1 MESTLRRTWAE
12 IDLDA
17 LAHNYETLRRRIGAG
32 VKFLGVVKADAYG
45 HGAVR
50 VAQTLQELGADYL
63 AVSSADEAMELRENG
78 ITMPVLILGHTPKEE
93 VPLLIEHHITQAV
106 TCQAKALEYSQEAVR
121 CGGTLKVHIKVDTG
135 MSRLGFL
142 TAGEHFGTGVEAIAT
157 ADYVHFDVMDGC
169 FVPNISIGIPVLQS
183 IRKRTALPIDV
194 HLMIVQPERYVDQ
207 FCDAGADLVTCHVEA
222 DTPEKIHLALDKI
235 HAKGKKAGVVLKP
248 NTRAEAV
255 LPFLDKCDIVL
266 VMTVEPGFGGQKFMA
281 DMMPKVSAI
290 RRYINERNLDCEL
303 EVDGGV
309 DAVTC
314 KTCIEAGANV
324 LVAGSAVYKA
334 ADIPAKIKELRG

>member
-1 MESTLRRTWAE
+1 MS
-12 IDLDA
+12 
-17 LAHNYETLRRRIGAG
+17 
-32 VKFLGVVKADAYG
+32 VKIAPSIL
-45 HGAVR
+45 
-50 VAQTLQELGADYL
+50 
-63 AVSSADEAMELRENG
+63 SADFAN
-78 ITMPVLILGHTPKEE
+78 
-93 VPLLIEHHITQAV
+93 
-106 TCQAKALEYSQEAVR
+106 LEQ
-121 CGGTLKVHIKVDTG
+121 
-135 MSRLGFL
+135 
-142 TAGEHFGTGVEAIAT
+142 AIAT

-266 VMTVEPGFGGQKFMA
+266 VMTVEPGFGGQKFI
-281 DMMPKVSAI
+281 PTTVSRVAAI
-290 RRYINERNLDCEL
+290 KAECNRRGVSPRI
-303 EVDGGV
+303 EVDGGINTET
-309 DAVTC
+309 ASLC
-314 KTCIEAGANV
+314 AQAGASV
-324 LVAGSAVYKA
+324 LVMGSAFFKA
-334 ADIPAKIKELRG
+334 QDRAALAKQVRAL